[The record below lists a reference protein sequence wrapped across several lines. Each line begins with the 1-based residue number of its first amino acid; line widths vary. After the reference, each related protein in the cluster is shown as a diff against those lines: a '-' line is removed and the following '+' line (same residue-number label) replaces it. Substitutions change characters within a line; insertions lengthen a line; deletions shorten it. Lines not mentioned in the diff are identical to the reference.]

1 MPTSRAEQRARPR
14 ASRPPRVY
22 YRTVARL
29 TRVAVDEGYGPGKTR
44 RTLHFLLH
52 THLGL
57 GSPPDFVDPENV
69 PDFEGDVAWF
79 EMEKVERGNGHTW
92 PWWRAVRQTEAPAD
106 A

>member
-1 MPTSRAEQRARPR
+1 MSTPRAQQRARPR

-22 YRTVARL
+22 YRTIARL
-29 TRVAVDEGYGPGKTR
+29 TRIAIDEGHGPDKTR

-52 THLGL
+52 TPLGL
-57 GSPPDFVDPENV
+57 GSPAHFVDPANV

-79 EMEKVERGNGHTW
+79 EMEKVQRGEGHRW
-92 PWWRAVRQTEAPAD
+92 PWWRAVRRVEAPAD